1 MNSMEGLEMR
11 EGIGYCQNQVVM
23 VMMTADNP
31 IVDSVTGEAPV

>member
-1 MNSMEGLEMR
+1 MR

-23 VMMTADNP
+23 VMTADNP